1 MATKKMIHHDEFVK
15 KHLRTKASIE
25 SYLNEALEDED
36 PRVFLLALKD
46 VVVARGGFSKISKQ
60 TNLSRE
66 SLYKTLSTKGNPTF
80 KSLNKLV
87 DTVGFQI
94 SIKPKKSVRKP
105 ARNRKKVLA

>member
-1 MATKKMIHHDEFVK
+1 MVARKMIYHDEFIK

-46 VVVARGGFSKISKQ
+46 VVIAKGGFSKISKE
-60 TNLSRE
+60 TNVSRE
-66 SLYKTLSTKGNPTF
+66 SMYKTLSTKGNPTF
-80 KSLNKLV
+80 KNLNKLV

-94 SIKPKKSVRKP
+94 SIKPKKSVKKSTRTG
-105 ARNRKKVLA
+105 KKVLA

>member
-60 TNLSRE
+60 TN
-66 SLYKTLSTKGNPTF
+66 
-80 KSLNKLV
+80 
-87 DTVGFQI
+87 
-94 SIKPKKSVRKP
+94 
-105 ARNRKKVLA
+105 

>member
-1 MATKKMIHHDEFVK
+1 MATRKMIHHDEFVK
-15 KHLRTKASIE
+15 KHLKTKASIE
-25 SYLNEALEDED
+25 SYLNEALEDDD

-46 VVVARGGFSKISKQ
+46 VVIARGGFSKISKQ

-66 SLYKTLSTKGNPTF
+66 SMYKTLSTKGNPTF

-105 ARNRKKVLA
+105 TKTRKKVLA